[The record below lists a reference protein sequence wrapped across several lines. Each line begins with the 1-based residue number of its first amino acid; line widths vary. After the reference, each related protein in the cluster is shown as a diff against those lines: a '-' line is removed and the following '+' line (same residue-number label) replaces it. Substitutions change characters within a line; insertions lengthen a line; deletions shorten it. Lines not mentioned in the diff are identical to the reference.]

1 MPDSFDVVI
10 LGGGPGGY
18 VAALRAA
25 QLGAKTAIV
34 EKDRLGGTCLV
45 RGCIPTKALLQSSEL
60 YSLAKSGAEF
70 GVITGALSFDW
81 AAAQKRKT
89 AVVDQLVKGVEGLL
103 KAGGIT
109 VYRGA
114 ARLGGKGVVSVGGDT
129 IQAKDIVIATGS
141 AVARIPLKGAEH
153 TIDSDQILELKEMPS
168 RLAVIGGGV
177 VGMEF
182 AAMFAMLGSK
192 VTVFEMLPQVLPM
205 VDADLVNV
213 YAKHLA
219 GLGGTIHTNSK
230 VAEVAKLKGALQVR
244 FSEGGEG
251 GSVDADQVL
260 LAVGRAPYTEGLGA
274 EEAGVKL
281 ERGRVVVD
289 EHLRTTAPGVWAI
302 GDVIGGIM
310 LAHVAS
316 YEGVCAVENIAG
328 HTQRTPDYHAAPNCI
343 YTDPEI
349 AHVGLG
355 EKEAKEK
362 GLDVKIGKFPFAA
375 SGRALTL
382 GQSEGFVKVV
392 ADSSSGRILGAHIIG
407 PRATDLIA
415 EATLAVQNGLT
426 MEQLDLTIHAHPT
439 LPEALME
446 AALAAQGRAIHI
458 ANRRTAASA
467 PPPALRA
474 TSPASGED
482 ESTPSPAVRATSP
495 ASGEDTAAASVTPPA
510 VRATSPTS
518 GEDESTPSPA
528 VRATSPHSGED
539 NVQVVASVK
548 PPKSPPPHIAITAKG
563 LELTKGNRDYL
574 LGLHRQM
581 QFIRRFE
588 ERTQEQYTKAKIG
601 GYCHLNIGEE
611 ATVVGGI
618 LSLKLSDYIF
628 TSYREHGHAI
638 ARGIDPKAVM
648 AELFGKE
655 TGTSHGRGGSMHMFD
670 ADLRFMGGYGIVG
683 GHLPL
688 AVGGGFAVRYKKA
701 KDVVFC
707 MFGDGATNIG
717 AFHESLNFAKV
728 FKLPVVWFCINNRY
742 GMGTPVEAS
751 SAVADIY
758 KKACAYDMESIQ
770 IDGMNLREVLL
781 KTSEVVEKTRADS
794 EPRFIEALCYRFKGH
809 SVVDPDKYR
818 SLEDKERYRK
828 ADPIVAFEHEL
839 EKAKLADEE
848 YFKKVRMEVDAEV
861 QHVIRYA
868 DESPDPKTEDLYR
881 FTYAGEWEDRPELRG
896 DPL

>member
-1 MPDSFDVVI
+1 MAGSFDVVVI
-10 LGGGPGGY
+10 GGGPGGY

-34 EKDRLGGTCLV
+34 EKDRMGGTCLV

-60 YSLAKSGAEF
+60 YTLAKGGRPF
-70 GVITGALSFDW
+70 GLVADNIGFDW
-81 AAAQKRKT
+81 PAAQKRK
-89 AVVDQLVKGVEGLL
+89 ASVVDQLVKGVEGLL
-103 KAGGIT
+103 KAGGVT
-109 VYRGA
+109 SYRGA
-114 ARLGGKGVVSVGGDT
+114 ARLAGKGVVDVGGDEL
-129 IQAKDIVIATGS
+129 QAKDIVIATGS
-141 AVARIPLKGAEH
+141 AIARIPMPGAEL
-153 TIDSDQILELKEMPS
+153 TIDSDQILELREVPK

-182 AAMFAMLGSK
+182 AAMFAALGSK
-192 VTVFEMLPQVLPM
+192 VTVLEMLPQVLAM

-213 YAKHLA
+213 YTKHLA
-219 GLGGTIHTNSK
+219 GLGGEVHTDTRVGK
-230 VAEVAKLKGALQVR
+230 VVKGNGGLQVQ
-244 FSEGGEG
+244 FSSGGEG
-251 GSVDADQVL
+251 GAVEADQVL
-260 LAVGRAPYTEGLGA
+260 LAVGRVPYTDGLDA
-274 EEAGVKL
+274 EKAGVKL
-281 ERGRVVVD
+281 DRRRVVVD
-289 EHLRTTAPGVWAI
+289 QHLHTDADGVWAI

-328 HTQRTPDYHAAPNCI
+328 HSQRVPDYHAAPNCV

-362 GLDVKIGKFPFAA
+362 GVAVKVGRFPFAA

-382 GQSEGFVKVV
+382 GQSEGFAKVLS
-392 ADSSSGRILGAHIIG
+392 DPESGRLLGAHIIG

-426 MEQLDLTIHAHPT
+426 LEQIDLTIHAHPT
-439 LPEALME
+439 LPESLME

-458 ANRRTAASA
+458 ANRRTAAA
-467 PPPALRA
+467 QPPSGPTQTAQNNQNREKEMA
-474 TSPASGED
+474 T
-482 ESTPSPAVRATSP
+482 TIKPS
-495 ASGEDTAAASVTPPA
+495 
-510 VRATSPTS
+510 
-518 GEDESTPSPA
+518 
-528 VRATSPHSGED
+528 
-539 NVQVVASVK
+539 
-548 PPKSPPPHIAITAKG
+548 SPPPTPDAINAKS
-563 LELTKGNRDYL
+563 LELTKNNRGFL

-581 QFIRRFE
+581 QLIRRFE
-588 ERTQEQYTKAKIG
+588 ERAQEQYTKAKIG

-618 LSLKLSDYIF
+618 LALKANDWIF

-638 ARGIDPKAVM
+638 ARGVDPKAVM

-655 TGTSHGRGGSMHMFD
+655 TGTSHGRGGSMHLVD
-670 ADLRFMGGYGIVG
+670 YSRRFMGGYGIVG

-688 AVGGGFAVRYKKA
+688 AVGGAWAVRYRKQ

-717 AFHESLNFAKV
+717 AFHESLNMSKV
-728 FKLPVVWFCINNRY
+728 FDLPVVWFCVNNRY
-742 GMGTPVEAS
+742 GMGTPVEAA
-751 SAVADIY
+751 SAVVDIY

-770 IDGMNLREVLL
+770 VDGMNLREVLL
-781 KTSEVVEKTRADS
+781 RTSEMVEKTRNDS
-794 EPRFIEALCYRFKGH
+794 QPRFVEALCYRFRGH

-818 SLEDKERYRK
+818 SNEDKEKWRK

-839 EKAKLADEE
+839 EKSGLADEE
-848 YFKKVRMEVDAEV
+848 YFKNVRVEVDNQV
-861 QHVIRYA
+861 KDIIQFA
-868 DESPDPKTEDLYR
+868 DESPDPKTDDLYKYV
-881 FTYAGEWEDRPELRG
+881 YAGQWDDNPALRAERV
-896 DPL
+896 

>member
-1 MPDSFDVVI
+1 MADSFDVVI

-18 VAALRAA
+18 VAGLRAA

-60 YSLAKSGAEF
+60 YRLAKAGAEF
-70 GVITGALSFDW
+70 GVVADSIAFDW
-81 AAAQKRKT
+81 TAAQKRKS

-103 KAGGIT
+103 KAGGVT
-109 VYRGA
+109 VFRGA
-114 ARLGGKGVVSVGGDT
+114 GRLGGQGTVRVGGNT
-129 IQAKDIVIATGS
+129 VQAKDIVIATGS
-141 AVARIPLKGAEH
+141 AIARIPLKGVEH
-153 TIDSDQILELKEMPS
+153 TIDSDQILELREVPE

-182 AAMFAMLGSK
+182 AAMFAALGSK
-192 VTVFEMLPQVLPM
+192 VTVLEMLPQVLPM

-213 YAKHLA
+213 YAKHLS
-219 GLGGTIHTNSK
+219 GLGGAIHTNSK
-230 VAEVAKLKGALQVR
+230 VAEVTKTKGGLQVLY
-244 FSEGGEG
+244 SEASEG

-260 LAVGRAPYTEGLGA
+260 LAVGRAPYTEGLGV

-289 EHLRTTAPGVWAI
+289 AHLRTTASGVWAI

-310 LAHVAS
+310 LAHIAS
-316 YEGVCAVENIAG
+316 YEGICAVENIAG
-328 HTQRTPDYHAAPNCI
+328 HGNRTPDYHAAPNCI

-355 EKEAKEK
+355 EKDAKEK
-362 GLDVKIGKFPFAA
+362 GLDVKIGRFPFAA

-382 GQSEGFVKVV
+382 GQSEGFVKVI
-392 ADSSSGRILGAHIIG
+392 AESGSGKILGAHIIG

-415 EATLAVQNGLT
+415 EATLAIQNGLT

-446 AALAAQGRAIHI
+446 AALAAQGKAIHI
-458 ANRRTAASA
+458 PNK
-467 PPPALRA
+467 RA
-474 TSPASGED
+474 TTVG
-482 ESTPSPAVRATSP
+482 
-495 ASGEDTAAASVTPPA
+495 AAAAPAATPAPA
-510 VRATSPTS
+510 MTSNAAPVKNR
-518 GEDESTPSPA
+518 E
-528 VRATSPHSGED
+528 
-539 NVQVVASVK
+539 QQIVASVK
-548 PPKSPPPHIAITAKG
+548 PPATPPSPTAITAKQ
-563 LELTKGNRDYL
+563 LELTKVNRDFL

-618 LSLKLSDYIF
+618 RPLKLTDYIF

-638 ARGIDPKAVM
+638 ARGINPKSVM

-670 ADLRFMGGYGIVG
+670 TDLRFMGGYGIVG

-688 AVGGGFAVRYKKA
+688 AAGGGWAVRYKKQ
-701 KDVVFC
+701 KDVVLC

-728 FKLPVVWFCINNRY
+728 FKLPVVWFCVNNRY
-742 GMGTPVEAS
+742 GMGTPVEAA

-770 IDGMNLREVLL
+770 IDGMNVREVLL
-781 KTSEVVEKTRADS
+781 KTSEIVERTRADS

-818 SLEDKERYRK
+818 SAEDKESWRK

-861 QHVIRYA
+861 QEIIRYA
-868 DESPDPKTEDLYR
+868 DESPDPKVEDLYKYV
-881 FTYAGEWEDRPELRG
+881 YADEWENRPELRG

>member
-1 MPDSFDVVI
+1 MADSSFDVVI

-60 YSLAKSGAEF
+60 YSLAKGGAEF
-70 GVITGALSFDW
+70 GLVTDSIAFDW
-81 AAAQKRKT
+81 AIAQKRKT

-103 KAGGIT
+103 KAGGVT
-109 VYRGA
+109 TFRGA
-114 ARLGGKGVVSVGGDT
+114 ARLGGKGTVKVDSDV

-141 AVARIPLKGAEH
+141 AVSRIPLKGAEH
-153 TIDSDQILELKEMPS
+153 TIDSDQILELKDVPK

-182 AAMFAMLGSK
+182 AAMFAALGSK
-192 VTVFEMLPQVLPM
+192 VTVLEMLPQVLPM
-205 VDADLVNV
+205 VDSDLVNV
-213 YAKHLA
+213 YAKHLS
-219 GLGGTIHTNSK
+219 GIGGTIHTNSK
-230 VAEVAKLKGALQVR
+230 VAEVVKAKGGLQVR

-251 GSVDADQVL
+251 GAVDADQVL
-260 LAVGRAPYTEGLGA
+260 LAVGRSPYTEGLGA

-289 EHLRTTAPGVWAI
+289 AQLRTTAPGVWAI

-328 HTQRTPDYHAAPNCI
+328 HNRTPDYHAAPNCI

-349 AHVGLG
+349 AHVGIG
-355 EKEAKEK
+355 EKDAKEK
-362 GLDVKIGKFPFAA
+362 GLDVKIGRFPFAA

-382 GQSEGFVKVV
+382 GQSEGFVKVI
-392 ADSSSGRILGAHIIG
+392 ADSGSGKLLGAHIIG

-415 EATLAVQNGLT
+415 EATLAIQNGLT

-458 ANRRTAASA
+458 PNKVKPSPPRGGGSGRGAEAGTSDTPATAVA
-467 PPPALRA
+467 A
-474 TSPASGED
+474 TSNAEPAQNREK
-482 ESTPSPAVRATSP
+482 
-495 ASGEDTAAASVTPPA
+495 
-510 VRATSPTS
+510 
-518 GEDESTPSPA
+518 
-528 VRATSPHSGED
+528 
-539 NVQVVASVK
+539 QMVASVK
-548 PPKSPPPHIAITAKG
+548 PPAAPPRPATITPKM
-563 LELTKGNRDYL
+563 LELTKENRDFL
-574 LGLHRQM
+574 LKLHRQM

-618 LSLKLSDYIF
+618 IPLKLTDYIF

-670 ADLRFMGGYGIVG
+670 SDLRFMGGYGIVG

-688 AVGGGFAVRYKKA
+688 AAGGGWAVHYKKE

-728 FKLPVVWFCINNRY
+728 FKLPVVWFCVNNQY
-742 GMGTPVEAS
+742 GMGTPVEAA
-751 SAVADIY
+751 SAVKDIY

-770 IDGMNLREVLL
+770 VDGMNVREVLL
-781 KTSEVVEKTRADS
+781 KTSEIVEKTRADS

-818 SLEDKERYRK
+818 SNEDKEKWRK

-848 YFKKVRMEVDAEV
+848 YFKKIRTEVDAEV
-861 QHVIRYA
+861 QDVIRYA
-868 DESPDPKTEDLYR
+868 DESPDPKVEDLYKYVY
-881 FTYAGEWEDRPELRG
+881 TDEWEDRPELRG

>member
-1 MPDSFDVVI
+1 MADSSFDVVI

-60 YSLAKSGAEF
+60 YSQAKGGTEF
-70 GVITGALSFDW
+70 GLVTDALTFDW
-81 AAAQKRKT
+81 AVAQKRKT

-103 KAGGIT
+103 KAGGVT
-109 VYRGA
+109 SFRGA
-114 ARLGGKGVVSVGGDT
+114 GRLGGKGTVKVGSDV

-141 AVARIPLKGAEH
+141 AISRIPLKGAEH
-153 TIDSDQILELKEMPS
+153 TIDSDQILELKDVPK

-182 AAMFAMLGSK
+182 AAMFAAIGTK
-192 VTVFEMLPQVLPM
+192 VTVLEMLPQVLPM
-205 VDADLVNV
+205 VDADLVNL

-219 GLGGTIHTNSK
+219 GIGGTIHTSSK
-230 VAEVAKLKGALQVR
+230 VAEVVKAKGGLQVR

-251 GSVDADQVL
+251 GAVDADQVL
-260 LAVGRAPYTEGLGA
+260 LAVGRSPYTEGLGV

-289 EHLRTTAPGVWAI
+289 AHLRTTASGVWAI

-316 YEGVCAVENIAG
+316 YEGICAVENIAG
-328 HTQRTPDYHAAPNCI
+328 HGNRTPDYHAAPNCI

-355 EKEAKEK
+355 EKDAKEK
-362 GLDVKIGKFPFAA
+362 GLDVKIGRFPFAA

-382 GQSEGFVKVV
+382 GQSEGFVKVI
-392 ADSSSGRILGAHIIG
+392 ADSGSGKLLGAHIIG

-415 EATLAVQNGLT
+415 EATLAIQNGLT
-426 MEQLDLTIHAHPT
+426 MEELDLTIHAHPT
-439 LPEALME
+439 LPESLME

-458 ANRRTAASA
+458 PNRRSA
-467 PPPALRA
+467 TPPPALRA

-482 ESTPSPAVRATSP
+482 KAPATAVAATSN
-495 ASGEDTAAASVTPPA
+495 AAP
-510 VRATSPTS
+510 
-518 GEDESTPSPA
+518 
-528 VRATSPHSGED
+528 
-539 NVQVVASVK
+539 VQNREKQMVASVK
-548 PPKSPPPHIAITAKG
+548 PPTSPPHPKTITPKM
-563 LELTKGNRDYL
+563 LELTKENRDFL
-574 LGLHRQM
+574 LKLHRQM

-618 LSLKLSDYIF
+618 LPLQLSDYIF

-655 TGTSHGRGGSMHMFD
+655 AGTSHGRGGSMHMFD
-670 ADLRFMGGYGIVG
+670 SDLRFMGGYGIVG

-688 AVGGGFAVRYKKA
+688 AAGGGWAVHYKKE

-717 AFHESLNFAKV
+717 AFHESLNFSKV
-728 FKLPVVWFCINNRY
+728 FNLPVVWFCVNNRY
-742 GMGTPVEAS
+742 GMGTPVEAA

-770 IDGMNLREVLL
+770 IDGMNVREVLL
-781 KTSEVVEKTRADS
+781 KTSEIVEKTRADS
-794 EPRFIEALCYRFKGH
+794 QPRFIEALCYRFKGH

-818 SLEDKERYRK
+818 STEDKERWRK

-861 QHVIRYA
+861 QEIIRYA
-868 DESPDPKTEDLYR
+868 DESPDPKVEDLYKYV
-881 FTYAGEWEDRPELRG
+881 YADEWEDRPELRG
-896 DPL
+896 APL

>member
-1 MPDSFDVVI
+1 
-10 LGGGPGGY
+10 
-18 VAALRAA
+18 
-25 QLGAKTAIV
+25 
-34 EKDRLGGTCLV
+34 
-45 RGCIPTKALLQSSEL
+45 
-60 YSLAKSGAEF
+60 
-70 GVITGALSFDW
+70 
-81 AAAQKRKT
+81 
-89 AVVDQLVKGVEGLL
+89 
-103 KAGGIT
+103 
-109 VYRGA
+109 
-114 ARLGGKGVVSVGGDT
+114 
-129 IQAKDIVIATGS
+129 
-141 AVARIPLKGAEH
+141 
-153 TIDSDQILELKEMPS
+153 
-168 RLAVIGGGV
+168 GV

-182 AAMFAMLGSK
+182 AAMFAALGSK
-192 VTVFEMLPQVLPM
+192 VTVLEMLPQVLPM
-205 VDADLVNV
+205 VDADLVSV
-213 YAKHLA
+213 YIKHLA
-219 GLGGTIHTNSK
+219 GIGGAIHANSK
-230 VAEVAKLKGALQVR
+230 VAEVLKAKGGLQVR

-251 GSVDADQVL
+251 GAVDADQVL
-260 LAVGRAPYTEGLGA
+260 LAVGRSPYTEGLGA

-289 EHLRTTAPGVWAI
+289 AQLRTTASGVWAI

-316 YEGVCAVENIAG
+316 YEGICAVENIAG
-328 HTQRTPDYHAAPNCI
+328 NGNRTPDYHAAPNCI

-355 EKEAKEK
+355 EKEARDK
-362 GLDVKIGKFPFAA
+362 GLDIKVGRFPFAA

-382 GQSEGFVKVV
+382 GQSEGFAKVI
-392 ADSSSGRILGAHIIG
+392 AEAGSDKILGAHIIG

-415 EATLAVQNGLT
+415 EATLAIQNGLT

-439 LPEALME
+439 LPESLME

-458 ANRRTAASA
+458 PNKRTA
-467 PPPALRA
+467 PAA
-474 TSPASGED
+474 
-482 ESTPSPAVRATSP
+482 
-495 ASGEDTAAASVTPPA
+495 TAAAAVSAPEPA
-510 VRATSPTS
+510 TAVAATSKAAP
-518 GEDESTPSPA
+518 
-528 VRATSPHSGED
+528 
-539 NVQVVASVK
+539 VQNREKQMVASVK
-548 PPKSPPPHIAITAKG
+548 PPTSPPHPKAITPKM
-563 LELTKGNRDYL
+563 LELTKDNRDFL
-574 LGLHRQM
+574 LRLHRQM

-618 LSLKLSDYIF
+618 LPLQLTDYIF

-670 ADLRFMGGYGIVG
+670 SDLRFMGGYGIVG

-688 AVGGGFAVRYKKA
+688 ATGGGWAVRYKKE

-717 AFHESLNFAKV
+717 AFHESLNFSKV

-758 KKACAYDMESIQ
+758 KKACAYDIESIQ
-770 IDGMNLREVLL
+770 IDGMNVREVLL
-781 KTSEVVEKTRADS
+781 KTSQIVEKTRADS

-818 SLEDKERYRK
+818 STEDKEKWRK

-848 YFKKVRMEVDAEV
+848 YFKKVRTEIDAEV
-861 QHVIRYA
+861 QDIIKYA
-868 DESPDPKTEDLYR
+868 DESPDPKVEDLYKYV
-881 FTYAGEWEDRPELRG
+881 YADEWEERAELRG

>member
-1 MPDSFDVVI
+1 MADSFDVVI

-60 YSLAKSGAEF
+60 YTLAKSGAEF
-70 GVITGALSFDW
+70 GVIADNIAFDW

-103 KAGGIT
+103 KAGG
-109 VYRGA
+109 VPVLRGA
-114 ARLGGKGVVSVGGDT
+114 GRLVGNGIVEVAADRIT
-129 IQAKDIVIATGS
+129 AKDIVIATGS
-141 AVARIPLKGAEH
+141 AIARIPLKGAEH
-153 TIDSDQILELKEMPS
+153 TIDSDQILELKEVPA
-168 RLAVIGGGV
+168 RLAIIGGGV

-182 AAMFAMLGSK
+182 AAMFAALGSK
-192 VTVFEMLPQVLPM
+192 VTVLEMLPQVLPM

-213 YAKHLA
+213 YTKHLA
-219 GLGGTIHTNSK
+219 GLGGAVHTNSK
-230 VAEVAKLKGALQVR
+230 VAEVAKVKSALQVR

-251 GSVDADQVL
+251 GAVDADQVL

-289 EHLRTTAPGVWAI
+289 AHLRTTASGVWAI

-310 LAHVAS
+310 LAHIAS
-316 YEGVCAVENIAG
+316 YEGICAVENIAG
-328 HTQRTPDYHAAPNCI
+328 NGNRTPDYHAAPNCI
-343 YTDPEI
+343 YIDPEI

-355 EKEAKEK
+355 EKDAKEK
-362 GLDVKIGKFPFAA
+362 GLDVKIGRFPFAA

-382 GQSEGFVKVV
+382 GQSEGFVKVISD
-392 ADSSSGRILGAHIIG
+392 ASSGRLLGAHIIG

-426 MEQLDLTIHAHPT
+426 LEQIDLTIHAHPT

-458 ANRRTAASA
+458 SNRRVAGSASPPGAARGADLPINGEVNTLQEQNRVQQMTAPVKA
-467 PPPALRA
+467 PPLP
-474 TSPASGED
+474 
-482 ESTPSPAVRATSP
+482 
-495 ASGEDTAAASVTPPA
+495 TAIT
-510 VRATSPTS
+510 
-518 GEDESTPSPA
+518 
-528 VRATSPHSGED
+528 
-539 NVQVVASVK
+539 
-548 PPKSPPPHIAITAKG
+548 PKS
-563 LELTKGNRDYL
+563 LELKKENRNFL

-581 QFIRRFE
+581 QLIRRFE

-611 ATVVGGI
+611 ATVVG
-618 LSLKLSDYIF
+618 SFAAFKPNDYSF

-655 TGTSHGRGGSMHMFD
+655 TGTSHGRGGSMHMYD

-688 AVGGGFAVRYKKA
+688 AAGGGWAVKYRKQ
-701 KDVVFC
+701 KDVVIC

-717 AFHESLNFAKV
+717 AFHAALTLSKV
-728 FKLPVVWFCINNRY
+728 MQLPVVWYCVNNRY
-742 GMGTPVEAS
+742 GMG
-751 SAVADIY
+751 
-758 KKACAYDMESIQ
+758 
-770 IDGMNLREVLL
+770 
-781 KTSEVVEKTRADS
+781 
-794 EPRFIEALCYRFKGH
+794 
-809 SVVDPDKYR
+809 
-818 SLEDKERYRK
+818 
-828 ADPIVAFEHEL
+828 
-839 EKAKLADEE
+839 
-848 YFKKVRMEVDAEV
+848 
-861 QHVIRYA
+861 
-868 DESPDPKTEDLYR
+868 
-881 FTYAGEWEDRPELRG
+881 
-896 DPL
+896 

>member
-1 MPDSFDVVI
+1 MAGTFDVVVV
-10 LGGGPGGY
+10 GGGPGGY

-25 QLGAKTAIV
+25 QLGARTAIV
-34 EKDRLGGTCLV
+34 EKDRMGGTCLV

-60 YSLAKSGAEF
+60 YTQAREGAAF
-70 GVITGALSFDW
+70 GVVADHLAFDW

-89 AVVDQLVKGVEGLL
+89 SVVDQLVKGVDGLL
-103 KAGGIT
+103 KAGGVT
-109 VYRGA
+109 AFKGS
-114 ARLGGKGVVSVGGDT
+114 ARLAGKGVVDVGGEQ

-141 AVARIPLKGAEH
+141 AVARIPLPGAEL
-153 TIDSDQILELKEMPS
+153 TIDSDQILELKEIPR

-182 AAMFAMLGSK
+182 AAMFAALGSK
-192 VTVFEMLPQVLPM
+192 VTVLEMLPQVLAM
-205 VDADLVNV
+205 VDADLVAV
-213 YAKHLA
+213 YTKHLA
-219 GLGGTIHTNSK
+219 RLGGEVHTDSK
-230 VAEVAKLKGALQVR
+230 VSEIAKQDGALQVR
-244 FSEGGEG
+244 FSTGGEG
-251 GSVDADQVL
+251 GAVDADQVL
-260 LAVGRAPYTEGLGA
+260 LAVGRVPYTQGLGA

-289 EHLRTTAPGVWAI
+289 DHLHTSADGVWAI

-328 HTQRTPDYHAAPNCI
+328 QGNRIPDYRAAPNCI

-355 EKEAKEK
+355 EKEAREK
-362 GLDVKIGKFPFAA
+362 GIAVKIGRFPFAA
-375 SGRALTL
+375 AGRALTL
-382 GQSEGFVKVV
+382 GQTEGFVKVV
-392 ADSSSGRILGAHIIG
+392 ADAESGKLLGAHIVG

-426 MEQLDLTIHAHPT
+426 LEQIDLTIHAHPT
-439 LPEALME
+439 LPESLME

-458 ANRRTAASA
+458 PNRKNPPLPTGEQSEGAVSASSSGLSRRVGERGVATEPSKITNRETNMAA
-467 PPPALRA
+467 PVK
-474 TSPASGED
+474 TS
-482 ESTPSPAVRATSP
+482 
-495 ASGEDTAAASVTPPA
+495 
-510 VRATSPTS
+510 
-518 GEDESTPSPA
+518 
-528 VRATSPHSGED
+528 
-539 NVQVVASVK
+539 
-548 PPKSPPPHIAITAKG
+548 SPPPTPSAIDPKS
-563 LELTKGNRDYL
+563 LELKKENRDFL

-581 QFIRRFE
+581 QLIRRFE
-588 ERTQEQYTKAKIG
+588 ERAQEQYTKAKIG

-618 LSLKLSDYIF
+618 LALKANDWIF

-638 ARGIDPKAVM
+638 ARGVDPKAVM

-655 TGTSHGRGGSMHMFD
+655 TGTSHGRGGSMHLVD
-670 ADLRFMGGYGIVG
+670 YSRRFMGGYGIVG

-688 AVGGGFAVRYKKA
+688 AVGGAWAVKYRKQP
-701 KDVVFC
+701 DVIFC

-717 AFHESLNFAKV
+717 AFHESLNMAKV
-728 FKLPVVWFCINNRY
+728 FDLPVVWFCVNNRY
-742 GMGTPVEAS
+742 GMGTPVEKA

-770 IDGMNLREVLL
+770 IDGMNVREVLL
-781 KTSEVVEKTRADS
+781 RTSEIVEKTRKDS
-794 EPRFIEALCYRFKGH
+794 VPRFIESLCYRFRGH

-818 SLEDKERYRK
+818 SNEDKEKWRK

-839 EKAKLADEE
+839 EKEGLADEE
-848 YFKKVRMEVDAEV
+848 YFKNLRQEIDAEIRD
-861 QHVIRYA
+861 VIEFA
-868 DESPDPKTEDLYR
+868 DSSPDPNVADLYKY
-881 FTYAGEWEDRPELRG
+881 TYAGQWDNRPELRT
-896 DPL
+896 DRV